1 MNIKLFLDK
10 VLAKIKNPEITILD
24 QSNIT
29 VNQIINRAKNIFK
42 IRNLFKVKK
51 FFLKILAVN
60 LAVLFMASIIR
71 VDTTGMIVETNN
83 DSKEKV
89 SAEDFEEKIKIFS
102 KQIEF
107 REQIESAAE
116 NIEKIKRIIESNSE
130 LLPDFNDYLKNI
142 KLVVLLENF
151 DINRIDV
158 LKNNILKILLIL
170 EGIFNRFK
178 QEIEYRECR
187 YGLEHLLEN
196 FSNYSYNESK
206 KIIYFLLAQVEAII
220 KNLISEFKEAKNLE
234 EFFSLLSCLEFNYF
248 YLIFYQIIAK
258 LNEAE
263 EEALIKDFNEI
274 IEKSRKAEENKTE
287 EAKKAEKEERI
298 KKIEETNKCIE
309 EADAEIEKINKE
321 IKEAQERIEKSNKK
335 VDIIKENGEK
345 NTIKELNKIKQA
357 LKKIKEIFSM
367 YNEKISNSSIK
378 YGIFNLIE
386 NKKNF
391 NLNNKIFDFN
401 ENRKNFNLNKI
412 KVIKILS
419 DYHCFLTYISEN
431 FCILEAV
438 DNKLLEE
445 LNHKEPFRR
454 FYMISKQI
462 FEAIIQNMC
471 LFLDDT
477 MEIRLLNK
485 IYFIPNCNYD
495 E

>member
-1 MNIKLFLDK
+1 VNIKLFLDK